1 MGAPLPEASTLD
13 VVPDQ
18 LPLVLHPEPLLH
30 EDDPVLEDD
39 DVREVKSVGDVVG
52 KEPLPNVLWALVFAE
67 EEPVLVII
75 LWMTYKILVDNNILQ
90 KRNKSILFL
99 ALVD

>member
-1 MGAPLPEASTLD
+1 MD

-18 LPLVLHPEPLLH
+18 LPLVLHPEALLH
-30 EDDPVLEDD
+30 EDDPVFEDD

-75 LWMTYKILVDNNILQ
+75 LWMANKILVDNNILQ
-90 KRNKSILFL
+90 NINESILFL
-99 ALVD
+99 PLID

>member
-1 MGAPLPEASTLD
+1 MAATLPEASTLD

-18 LPLVLHPEPLLH
+18 LSLVLHPEALLH

-75 LWMTYKILVDNNILQ
+75 LWMANKIVVDNNILQ
-90 KRNKSILFL
+90 NINE
-99 ALVD
+99 